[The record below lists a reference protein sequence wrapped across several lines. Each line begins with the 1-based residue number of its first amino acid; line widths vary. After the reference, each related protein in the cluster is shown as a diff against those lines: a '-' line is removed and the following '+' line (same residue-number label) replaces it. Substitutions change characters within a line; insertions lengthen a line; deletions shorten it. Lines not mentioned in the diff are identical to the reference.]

1 MILGALP
8 AGALVYVIAQHYDIY
23 VQRAS
28 ASIVLTTAISI
39 ASVSGLLILF
49 GIAEPAATSSSMT
62 SSAAANG
69 LDASIADHSLDDA
82 FLHIAESTVE
92 LLTVV

>member
-1 MILGALP
+1 MTAAAVILGALP
-8 AGALVYVIAQHYDIY
+8 AGTLVYVIAQRYGID

-49 GIAEPAATSSSMT
+49 GV
-62 SSAAANG
+62 G
-69 LDASIADHSLDDA
+69 
-82 FLHIAESTVE
+82 
-92 LLTVV
+92 